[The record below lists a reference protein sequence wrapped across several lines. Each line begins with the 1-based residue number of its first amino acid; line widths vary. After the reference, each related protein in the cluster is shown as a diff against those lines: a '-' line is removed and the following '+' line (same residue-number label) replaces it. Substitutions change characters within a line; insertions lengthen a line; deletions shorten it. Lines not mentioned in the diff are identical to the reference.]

1 MKVTQEKL
9 PASQVQ
15 LEIEVPADLSG
26 KVYES
31 TLKQLAQQVRIPGFR
46 KGKVPRKVLLQQVGQ
61 TQVKAKALEELIDQ
75 SVKKAT
81 KTEKVPVLGNYS
93 FPDSFENLVN
103 RYTPGEVFTF
113 KIQVDVFPE
122 LSLKQYKDLT
132 VKAVEHPYDPET
144 VDRVIENQRKQMSTL
159 VPVEDRA
166 AAMGDV
172 AVVDFSGHFK
182 NPEEGEDPE
191 IPNASA
197 TNMQVDLSEGQ
208 MIPGFVEGIVG
219 MKPGETKEV
228 EANFP
233 EGYAEPSLAGR
244 DALFTITLY
253 ELKNRELPELNDE
266 FAQNLQYENLED
278 LRQKLEERF
287 KQEAEDTAESNR
299 NQAIIKALG
308 KELEAEFPRSLIE
321 QESRRIVSQLLNEL
335 KQGGQ
340 DISGL
345 MKDEVLQGLLQQ
357 MAPQAIESLQ
367 QTLAIQELARLE
379 SLEVSDTELDEE
391 VHKILSNMQD
401 PGKINQDNLRDMVQL
416 DLQQRKVLEWFT
428 EHNTIEWITA
438 EQAEA
443 EEAAAKAE
451 EIAAAI
457 EAQKAEA
464 EAGQPDTED

>member
-1 MKVTQEKL
+1 
-9 PASQVQ
+9 
-15 LEIEVPADLSG
+15 
-26 KVYES
+26 
-31 TLKQLAQQVRIPGFR
+31 
-46 KGKVPRKVLLQQVGQ
+46 
-61 TQVKAKALEELIDQ
+61 
-75 SVKKAT
+75 
-81 KTEKVPVLGNYS
+81 
-93 FPDSFENLVN
+93 
-103 RYTPGEVFTF
+103 
-113 KIQVDVFPE
+113 
-122 LSLKQYKDLT
+122 
-132 VKAVEHPYDPET
+132 
-144 VDRVIENQRKQMSTL
+144 
-159 VPVEDRA
+159 
-166 AAMGDV
+166 
-172 AVVDFSGHFK
+172 
-182 NPEEGEDPE
+182 
-191 IPNASA
+191 
-197 TNMQVDLSEGQ
+197 
-208 MIPGFVEGIVG
+208 
-219 MKPGETKEV
+219 
-228 EANFP
+228 
-233 EGYAEPSLAGR
+233 
-244 DALFTITLY
+244 
-253 ELKNRELPELNDE
+253 
-266 FAQNLQYENLED
+266 
-278 LRQKLEERF
+278 
-287 KQEAEDTAESNR
+287 DTAESNR